1 MAFTIIPNNL
11 GGVNTFLGS
20 VKGPLSSL
28 TNNSTAQNLVYPS
41 DLSSNPAMCHAV
53 QFSIFDYTSG
63 FKEMVGKSITTIAE
77 GVQNYAS
84 VNAIK
89 SAAANFV
96 TQTPE
101 DDGSGF
107 FPQEQQRSP
116 EQQAAFVAGKTF
128 QVGYDFAK
136 DVVLPNAIALGS
148 APTYRPKSKGASLAN
163 ISLYMPDTLVASH
176 NAEYGEVDLTTALG
190 QFGTLAQGLADYRGK
205 PTTDLKNALTTNP
218 FSSAMIGNLFGAAAQ
233 GIPLS
238 GVNGSVLGEV
248 AKGALGIATNPQIQL
263 LYRGISL
270 REFSLSF
277 VFTPKSS
284 QEAQTTKDIIDTFTY
299 YSVPGLASAA
309 IDGNPGQYLT
319 PPQLFNIKFVFLGKS
334 GIAGSIGN
342 IFSSAL
348 NNLGLNSLTSNPTQ
362 SITGGKEAK
371 IMNIQECVLTSV
383 NIDYAP
389 NGWAAYNDGYP
400 IQTTLQLHF
409 KETQILTK
417 DRLKNQSVDK
427 NYTTE
432 KTFRMTGVG
441 EEVSGLGGSK
451 ADYMTGS
458 NGFGNY
464 GE

>member
-28 TNNSTAQNLVYPS
+28 TNNNTAQNLVYPS

-63 FKEMVGKSITTIAE
+63 FNQIAGKVSLKIAE
-77 GVQNYAS
+77 GADAVKNIFNSATENSKGLAAGGAAEAGKLAARATKATQDIAGGLSLNNALS
-84 VNAIK
+84 VLGSVAD
-89 SAAANFV
+89 SAATLA
-96 TQTPE
+96 
-101 DDGSGF
+101 
-107 FPQEQQRSP
+107 
-116 EQQAAFVAGKTF
+116 
-128 QVGYDFAK
+128 
-136 DVVLPNAIALGS
+136 S
-148 APTYRPKSKGASLAN
+148 APTYRQKTKGASLAN

-176 NAEYGEVDLTTALG
+176 DASYGEISMTEALG
-190 QFGTLAQGLADYRGK
+190 PIGTLAQGY
-205 PTTDLKNALTTNP
+205 TDVKNKSASELKNALATNP
-218 FSSAMIGNLFGAAAQ
+218 FAKAIAGNVLGAAL
-233 GIPLS
+233 GKIP
-238 GVNGSVLGEV
+238 GVNGSAMQEV
-248 AKGALGIATNPQIQL
+248 MKGALGIATNPQIQL

-270 REFSLSF
+270 REFTLSF

-284 QEAQTTKDIIDTFTY
+284 QEAKTAKDIIDTFTY

-362 SITGGKEAK
+362 SITGGQEAK
-371 IMNIQECVLTSV
+371 IMNIEECVLTSV
-383 NIDYAP
+383 NTDYAP

-417 DRLKNQSVDK
+417 DRLKNQSVSK
-427 NYTTE
+427 NYMD
-432 KTFRMTGVG
+432 KSIPQ
-441 EEVSGLGGSK
+441 EEVDRKERVYAPRDS
-451 ADYMTGS
+451 AYDDA
-458 NGFGNY
+458 GF
-464 GE
+464 